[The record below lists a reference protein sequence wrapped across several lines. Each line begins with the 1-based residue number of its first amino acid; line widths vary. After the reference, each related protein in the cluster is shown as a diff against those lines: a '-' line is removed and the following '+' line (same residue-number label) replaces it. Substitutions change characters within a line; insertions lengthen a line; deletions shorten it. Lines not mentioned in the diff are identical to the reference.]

1 VKGVG
6 PILEEREYFLV
17 LQNEDQNV
25 ELIQALETAGV
36 IVRRLSKQS
45 ATENTVID

>member
-1 VKGVG
+1 M
-6 PILEEREYFLV
+6 EEREYFLV
-17 LQNEDQNV
+17 LQNEDQNI